1 MVWGEGEGDGG
12 RGWRVGANG
21 GDYIRG
27 ETRLRGTFS
36 YLFRRLDIN
45 RGSCVQ
51 CCTISEILGKCDG
64 LSFRPTFGER
74 NNTDSIN
81 INIPVSGTR
90 GGRSRQPGTW
100 NIAYSN
106 RGKNNYTARFTLQLY
121 RLSYQRNIVSSSQ
134 FSTCSV
140 GVLPLA
146 WHTRSLKGTAR
157 SSSLSVANP

>member
-1 MVWGEGEGDGG
+1 M
-12 RGWRVGANG
+12 WRVGANG

-64 LSFRPTFGER
+64 LSFRPTFGEG
-74 NNTDSIN
+74 NNTRFHKYKHPCLGLAADA
-81 INIPVSGTR
+81 PVKQEHGT
-90 GGRSRQPGTW
+90 SRTRNW
-100 NIAYSN
+100 
-106 RGKNNYTARFTLQLY
+106 GKNNYTARFTLQLY
-121 RLSYQRNIVSSSQ
+121 RLFYQRNIVSSSQ

-146 WHTRSLKGTAR
+146 WHSRSLKGTAR
-157 SSSLSVANP
+157 SSFLSGANP